1 MSTRPEVA
9 QSVHKNGLA
18 IPSHVA
24 IIMDGNGRWAKRR
37 GLPRLEGHRAGVENV
52 RTVLEGLGEYGVSY
66 VTIYAFSTENWNRP
80 SEEVDGLMEIFSE
93 VIDREAEALHK
104 RNVRIRHL
112 GRLDRVVPALQEAV
126 LRAQKLTS
134 GNTGITLSVAFDYG
148 GRAEIV
154 EAVKRIVKD
163 GIPCDQIT
171 EDLFSHYLYTAG
183 LPDPD
188 LVIRTGQEQRV
199 SNFLLWQSAYS
210 EFYFTPTLWPD
221 FDSRE
226 IAKAIHD
233 YSLRQRR
240 FGTLPPES

>member
-1 MSTRPEVA
+1 
-9 QSVHKNGLA
+9 
-18 IPSHVA
+18 
-24 IIMDGNGRWAKRR
+24 MDGNGRWAKRR

-126 LRAQKLTS
+126 LRAQNLTRD
-134 GNTGITLSVAFDYG
+134 NTGITLSVAFDYG

-154 EAVKRIVKD
+154 EAVKRIIKD
-163 GIPCDQIT
+163 GIPSDQIT
-171 EDLFSHYLYTAG
+171 EDLFSRYLYTAG

-221 FDSRE
+221 VDRRQ
-226 IAKAIHD
+226 IATAILD
-233 YSLRQRR
+233 YSLRRRR